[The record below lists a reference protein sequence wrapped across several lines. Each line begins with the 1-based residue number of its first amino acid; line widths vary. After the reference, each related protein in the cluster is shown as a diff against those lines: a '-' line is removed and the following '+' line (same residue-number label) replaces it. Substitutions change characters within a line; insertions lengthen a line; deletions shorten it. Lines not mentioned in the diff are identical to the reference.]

1 MQQQQQFRELDFYAQ
16 QYRKT
21 IANLTISESDNIE
34 NMDHENFFLSD
45 NEDTDIDNEINER
58 SNENTDFI
66 SNTYTQSITSINE
79 WRNMITNWAEIIEN
93 ESQNQDTKIMNLI
106 DTYNIS
112 VDNIE
117 QLQHPAIDL
126 QAKWQLKDIFVES
139 LELPN
144 YLEDFIISKN

>member
-1 MQQQQQFRELDFYAQ
+1 MDFYAQ
-16 QYRKT
+16 RYQKT
-21 IANLTISESDNIE
+21 IANLAISESDNTE
-34 NMDHENFFLSD
+34 NIDHENFFLSD

-58 SNENTDFI
+58 NNEDTNFINNTHI
-66 SNTYTQSITSINE
+66 QSITSINE
-79 WRNMITNWAEIIEN
+79 WRNMIANWAEMIES
-93 ESQNQDTKIMNLI
+93 ELQDQDIEITDLI
-106 DTYNIS
+106 DTYDIS

-144 YLEDFIISKN
+144 YLEDFIIGKN